1 MSTTVTLCEEIILL
15 TLSDDGQLLRRH
27 DDFSVRAAVAGA
39 CLMDLA
45 LLGRV
50 DNDLE
55 KMFVVSEAPTGEPH
69 LDLALQLLAKRGGE
83 VDLERGAADVYA
95 EAGQLYSLAFSR
107 LIQRGIIEP
116 RDEVFAWVMKTRKYP
131 QIDDTV
137 QMEAKQKIFNIL
149 TSKTVPDSAEVA
161 LVTLAYETD
170 ILGLFMSGREI
181 KRLTSRIQ
189 DIADLEITLQA
200 VRQISSVIKA
210 QIALASA
217 PHI

>member
-55 KMFVVSEAPTGEPH
+55 KMFVVSAAPTGEPH

-83 VDLERGAADVYA
+83 VELERGAADVYA

-189 DIADLEITLQA
+189 DIADLEITLQV

>member
-83 VDLERGAADVYA
+83 VELERGAADVYA

>member
-1 MSTTVTLCEEIILL
+1 MCIR
-15 TLSDDGQLLRRH
+15 D
-27 DDFSVRAAVAGA
+27 
-39 CLMDLA
+39 
-45 LLGRV
+45 
-50 DNDLE
+50 
-55 KMFVVSEAPTGEPH
+55 
-69 LDLALQLLAKRGGE
+69 
-83 VDLERGAADVYA
+83 
-95 EAGQLYSLAFSR
+95 R

-189 DIADLEITLQA
+189 DIADLEITLQV

>member
-189 DIADLEITLQA
+189 DIADLEITLQV